1 MERTTAD
8 LTASHAGTHCP
19 EEIARARRI
28 EDGARSAHV
37 ARMVWVFL
45 LWHEFAG
52 LLREWRLRIRTRRQ
66 MLQLDART
74 IRDLGLSPGQ
84 LRFEAE
90 KPFWRR

>member
-1 MERTTAD
+1 
-8 LTASHAGTHCP
+8 
-19 EEIARARRI
+19 
-28 EDGARSAHV
+28 
-37 ARMVWVFL
+37 MVWVFL

-52 LLREWRLRIRTRRQ
+52 LLREWHLRIRTRRQ
-66 MLQLDART
+66 ILQLDART

>member
-1 MERTTAD
+1 
-8 LTASHAGTHCP
+8 
-19 EEIARARRI
+19 
-28 EDGARSAHV
+28 
-37 ARMVWVFL
+37 MVWVFL

-66 MLQLDART
+66 ILQLDART